1 MSFRVSVDVEGER
14 YAVVPETAVLWG
26 AEGAYVWSI
35 VDGKAQR
42 TPVKVVQ
49 RREGRVLIDGDLGA
63 DGIVVVEGT
72 QRMRNGI
79 DVKFDERRLAN
90 PMAGAGGGDGYAEKD

>member
-1 MSFRVSVDVEGER
+1 M
-14 YAVVPETAVLWG
+14 LWG

-49 RREGRVLIDGDLGA
+49 RREGRVLIDGELGA
-63 DGIVVVEGT
+63 NGMVVVEGT

-90 PMAGAGGGDGYAEKD
+90 PMAGTGGSDGYAESN